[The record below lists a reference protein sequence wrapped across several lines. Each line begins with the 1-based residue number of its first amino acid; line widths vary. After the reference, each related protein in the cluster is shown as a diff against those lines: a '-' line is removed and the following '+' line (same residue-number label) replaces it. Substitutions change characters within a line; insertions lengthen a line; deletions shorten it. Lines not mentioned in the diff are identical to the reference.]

1 MAGDD
6 EVEEEGDEEQTF
18 LSFPTELGGHEEED
32 EDSMRMT
39 LEVEGLPPASLC
51 AVDVEAGAVKG
62 SDFTAITVYGMSRV
76 G

>member
-6 EVEEEGDEEQTF
+6 EVEETGDEEQTF
-18 LSFPTELGGHEEED
+18 LSFPTELGGHEEE

-51 AVDVEAGAVKG
+51 AVDVEAGDVKG
-62 SDFTAITVYGMSRV
+62 SDLTAITVYGMRRV